1 MRAILFT
8 LLALAL
14 CACVQREPVAHAE
27 CERSATHDVTFYDTH
42 TPDTISVHAEGP
54 SCKQAVVLFTLRN
67 ARGDALWTFANTY
80 YDLTAGGT
88 PPEHSPAVT
97 PAQMD
102 TFLDGFANASLV
114 RTGTLPAWTED
125 KPSLAASVQ
134 GMSYNTELPRES
146 YEMLRQRNLPLLC
159 YAAAAEATQ
168 CLVMDPATASPT
180 MMVAYGP

>member
-1 MRAILFT
+1 MRAIVLS
-8 LLALAL
+8 LMALAL
-14 CACVQREPVAHAE
+14 CACVQREPVAHAA
-27 CERSATHDVTFYDTH
+27 CDHSATHDVNFSDATAKDTV
-42 TPDTISVHAEGP
+42 SVRAEGP
-54 SCKQAVVLFTLRN
+54 TCNQAVVLFTLRN

-88 PPEHSPAVT
+88 PPEHAPAVT
-97 PAQMD
+97 PEQAD
-102 TFLDGFANASLV
+102 TFLKGFANVSIN
-114 RTGTLPAWTED
+114 RSGTLPAWPED

-134 GMSYNTELPRES
+134 GMSYSTELPRES
-146 YEMLRQRNLPLLC
+146 YEMLRERNLPLLC